1 MDKLN
6 KKYIL
11 SRNNDIDGLGCIVL
25 ARVAFGKEVDTVL
38 VKDKFDL
45 ETRVRRLIE
54 DSSIYQCEQVFI
66 TSLPLINPSY
76 EISSNC
82 PYLSSH
88 LQVIDH
94 HQSTVDSKFTNLNF
108 VDARSSDNGRVTCS
122 TELFYNYL
130 LENNYLNRT
139 KALDDFVELTR
150 IIETWD
156 YQDNLLSDKARDLE
170 TLFKVFTLPTRY
182 IALVT
187 YKLKSNPNNFELDQL
202 EKDIIYSFKINKV
215 VETAAV
221 GPKLK
226 LVSSSFE

>member
-11 SRNNDIDGLGCIVL
+11 SRNNDIDGLGCIIL
-25 ARVAFGKEVDTVL
+25 ARMAFGREIDAQL
-38 VKDKFDL
+38 VNNKFEL
-45 ETRVRRLIE
+45 EAKVRKLIE
-54 DSSIYQCEQVFI
+54 DSSIYQREQIFI

-76 EISSNC
+76 ERSSKC
-82 PYLSSH
+82 PYLSNN

-94 HQSTVDSKFTNLNF
+94 HQSTIDSGLNNSKFIQAKVT
-108 VDARSSDNGRVTCS
+108 DNGRVTCS

-156 YQDNLLSDKARDLE
+156 YQDNLVSKKAKELNS
-170 TLFKVFTLPTRY
+170 LFKSFAIPSYY
-182 IALVT
+182 IALMV
-187 YKLKSNPNNFELDQL
+187 YKLKNNPSSFELDHR
-202 EKDIIYSFKINKV
+202 ERKIVNSMDINKV
-215 VETAAV
+215 VETAYA
-221 GPKLK
+221 GSRLMLIKI
-226 LVSSSFE
+226 

>member
-1 MDKLN
+1 MDKLHN
-6 KKYIL
+6 KYIL

-25 ARVAFGKEVDTVL
+25 ARVAFGKDVDTVL

-156 YQDNLLSDKARDLE
+156 YQDDLVSKKAKELNS
-170 TLFKVFTLPTRY
+170 LFKSFAIPSYY
-182 IALVT
+182 IALMV
-187 YKLKSNPNNFELDQL
+187 YKLKNNPSSFELDRR
-202 EKDIIYSFKINKV
+202 ERKIVNSMDINKV
-215 VETAAV
+215 VETAYA
-221 GPKLK
+221 GSRLMLIKI
-226 LVSSSFE
+226 

>member
-11 SRNNDIDGLGCIVL
+11 SRNNDIDGLGCIIL
-25 ARVAFGKEVDTVL
+25 ARMAFGREIDAQL
-38 VKDKFDL
+38 VNNKFEL
-45 ETRVRRLIE
+45 EAKVRKLIE

-76 EISSNC
+76 EISSKC
-82 PYLSSH
+82 PYLSNN

-94 HQSTVDSKFTNLNF
+94 HQSTIDSGLNNLNF
-108 VDARSSDNGRVTCS
+108 IQAKVIDNGRVTCS

-156 YQDNLLSDKARDLE
+156 YQDNLVSKKAKELNS
-170 TLFKVFTLPTRY
+170 LFKSFAIPSYY
-182 IALVT
+182 IALMV
-187 YKLKSNPNNFELDQL
+187 YKLKNNPSSFELNHR
-202 EKDIIYSFKINKV
+202 ERKIINSVDNNKV
-215 VETAAV
+215 VETAYA
-221 GPKLK
+221 GSRLMLIKI
-226 LVSSSFE
+226 

>member
-11 SRNNDIDGLGCIVL
+11 SRNNDIDGLGCIIL
-25 ARVAFGKEVDTVL
+25 ARVAFGRNVDVQL
-38 VKDKFDL
+38 ADNKFDL
-45 ETRVRRLIE
+45 ETRVRKLIE

-66 TSLPLINPSY
+66 TDLPLINPS

-94 HQSTVDSKFTNLNF
+94 HQSTIYSGLNNLSF
-108 VDARSSDNGRVTCS
+108 VDAKVNDNGRVTCS

-150 IIETWD
+150 IVETWD
-156 YQDNLLSDKARDLE
+156 YQDDEVSAKARDLDA
-170 TLFKVFTLPTRY
+170 LFKVFALPAHY
-182 IALVT
+182 IALVA
-187 YKLKSNPNNFELDQL
+187 YKLNNNPDNFELDQL

-221 GPKLK
+221 GPELK